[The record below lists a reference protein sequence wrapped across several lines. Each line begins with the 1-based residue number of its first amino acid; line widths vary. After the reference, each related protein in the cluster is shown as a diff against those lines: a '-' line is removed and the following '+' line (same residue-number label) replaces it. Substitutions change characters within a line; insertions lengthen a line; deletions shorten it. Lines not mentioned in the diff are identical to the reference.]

1 MIKEIK
7 MPDLGTTI
15 KEMKIVKWLK
25 SEGDKINRGEPIF
38 EVETDKA
45 TMEVESYLEGY
56 LKKIVSGSGEMVN
69 TGATVAFIGDKDDRL
84 PDILPD
90 KNKLA
95 GDKVEKPV
103 TNIKEKSGVKISP
116 MIKRLAEKHGVDIN
130 KIKGSGPGGLI
141 LKEDII
147 SAAGAGISETSG
159 KAGRD
164 LEVVPFN
171 RIGAATAKKMAISKT
186 KIPHI
191 YITVDVDAGSM
202 KELHTSSGKK
212 YSYNTMIVYGVARTL
227 KDYPY
232 MSARYDEKGRQMV
245 KDINIGLA
253 VAKGEDL
260 LVPVI
265 KKITDNKKELTRIES
280 DIRRLVKKIESGSY
294 DQEDI
299 SGGVFTVTNLG
310 AYGISSFAAII
321 NPPEAA
327 ILAVGAIQDR
337 AVAKGGNV
345 AIRPIV
351 TMTLSV
357 DHRIVNGAYAASFL
371 QKLKSYL
378 ES

>member
-25 SEGDKINRGEPIF
+25 NEGDKINRGEPIF

-45 TMEVESYLEGY
+45 TMEVESYLDGY
-56 LKKIVSGSGEMVN
+56 LKKIVSDSGEMVN
-69 TGATVAFIGDKDDRL
+69 TGATVALIGEKDDKL

-95 GDKVEKPV
+95 GYKEEKP
-103 TNIKEKSGVKISP
+103 IRDIIEKSGVKISP

-147 SAAGAGISETSG
+147 SAAESGISETPG
-159 KAGRD
+159 KKGQD
-164 LEVVPFN
+164 LEVMPFN
-171 RIGAATAKKMAISKT
+171 RIGAATAKKMEISKKT
-186 KIPHI
+186 IPHI
-191 YITVDVDAGSM
+191 YITVDVDAASI
-202 KELHTSSGKK
+202 KELHTLSGKK
-212 YSYNTMIVYGVARTL
+212 YSYNAIIVYNVARTL
-227 KDYPY
+227 KEYPY
-232 MSARYDEKGRQMV
+232 LAARYDEKGRLKA

-253 VAKGEDL
+253 VAAGEDL

-265 KKITDNKKELTRIES
+265 KKITGNKDELTRIES
-280 DIRRLVKKIESGSY
+280 DIRNLVKKIESGSY
-294 DQEDI
+294 DHEDI

-310 AYGISSFAAII
+310 RYGISSFAAII
-321 NPPEAA
+321 NPPEAS

-337 AVAKGGNV
+337 AVAKGGNIT
-345 AIRPIV
+345 IRPMV